1 MIDNY
6 SPSTEKYS
14 ENYQIDKPEEACGV
28 FGIYAPEEDVAKL
41 TYFGLYALQH
51 RGQESAG
58 IATFQGEKIYTHK
71 GMGLVSQV
79 FHESTLQQLPG
90 NIGIGHTRY
99 STTGSSRIINAQPTV
114 VDTPLGPLALAH
126 NGNLVNTVELR
137 EELIKSGCYFNSTT
151 DSEMIALAIATEVKT
166 GKSCLEAAI
175 SAFHLC
181 QGAFSLTIATSEG
194 LMGVRDPQG
203 IRPLVIGTLENINPK
218 RYVLASGNLCIR
230 YYRCRISAGC

>member
-1 MIDNY
+1 M
-6 SPSTEKYS
+6 
-14 ENYQIDKPEEACGV
+14 
-28 FGIYAPEEDVAKL
+28 
-41 TYFGLYALQH
+41 
-51 RGQESAG
+51 
-58 IATFQGEKIYTHK
+58 
-71 GMGLVSQV
+71 
-79 FHESTLQQLPG
+79 
-90 NIGIGHTRY
+90 
-99 STTGSSRIINAQPTV
+99 
-114 VDTPLGPLALAH
+114 ALAH

-166 GKSCLEAAI
+166 GKSWLEAAI

-218 RYVLASGNLCIR
+218 RYVLASETCALDLSLIH
-230 YYRCRISAGC
+230 I